1 VHRALLTGLL
11 SNVGSKA
18 VEGFEYNGGRAARFS
33 IFPGSGLFKKNPKWV
48 MAAEVVQTTRLYAR
62 TVAKVQPQWIEQVGR
77 PPGEADVYRAA
88 VECREGAGGGVREGD
103 AVRAGDRRQA
113 PGALRA
119 DRPET
124 VAGVVHP
131 PRLVEGE
138 FQTRARFFEHNQELR
153 KEVEALEARSRER
166 NLLAEAEKRFE
177 FYDKR
182 VPAEVHS
189 AETFEAWRKDAERKN
204 PGLLL
209 MTIQDLL
216 QEGSDAALI
225 HAERFPRCSAWEPA
239 RMRCACR

>member
-1 VHRALLTGLL
+1 VEAYERVTLFGL
-11 SNVGSKA
+11 
-18 VEGFEYNGGRAARFS
+18 E
-33 IFPGSGLFKKNPKWV
+33 I
-48 MAAEVVQTTRLYAR
+48 
-62 TVAKVQPQWIEQVGR
+62 VAKR
-77 PPGEADVYRAA
+77 PVHYGPIDPKLS
-88 VECREGAGGGVREGD
+88 RELFIHHA
-103 AVRAGDRRQA
+103 
-113 PGALRA
+113 
-119 DRPET
+119 
-124 VAGVVHP
+124 
-131 PRLVEGE
+131 LVEGE

-225 HAERFPRCSAWEPA
+225 TRERFPTVFRVGTGADALRLPLMYRLSRDTRRTAS
-239 RMRCACR
+239 R